1 MHLQNL
7 AGPLLTVFLAHLL
20 LISSTSAAPSRLH
33 RRGLPGAVYICTG
46 PNFTGD
52 CGWLMP
58 NSGSCHI
65 AGTGENTPQS
75 VGPDPGGS
83 CVLFEKADC
92 TGNQELTLRFPGQGG
107 DLPTFGGVKCF
118 ADGQPRD
125 DGAGIVQNGGAA
137 GSGIAAS
144 AASGLA
150 GAGFGPQAA
159 EVDVRLAGGVG
170 SVDRKEVQQQV
181 EAMEADGFSQ
191 GMIGLKKGVYY

>member
-1 MHLQNL
+1 
-7 AGPLLTVFLAHLL
+7 LTIFLAHLL
-20 LISSTSAAPSRLH
+20 LIPSTSAAPSRLH

-125 DGAGIVQNGGAA
+125 DGAGI
-137 GSGIAAS
+137 
-144 AASGLA
+144 
-150 GAGFGPQAA
+150 AA
-159 EVDVRLAGGVG
+159 EVDVRLAGGIG